1 LSVLLRLFAPF
12 LPFVSEEVW
21 SWWHEGSIHR
31 EPWPRS
37 DEIRPVSPSGDPRLL
52 DTVAWVLAR
61 IRAAKSE
68 RKLPMPAP
76 VARVSVEASSDQLAL
91 LELATEDLK
100 EAGNVTGL
108 ELVVI
113 PDGSDGSVDV
123 EIQST
128 S

>member
-1 LSVLLRLFAPF
+1 
-12 LPFVSEEVW
+12 
-21 SWWHEGSIHR
+21 
-31 EPWPRS
+31 
-37 DEIRPVSPSGDPRLL
+37 
-52 DTVAWVLAR
+52 
-61 IRAAKSE
+61 
-68 RKLPMPAP
+68 MPAP
-76 VARVSVEASSDQLAL
+76 VARVSVEAPSDQLAL